1 MKTPVFAGHYIS
13 QSGVKLEYTIQD
25 VHSEDKKEGSDYIV
39 CFKDGAHSAGIA
51 KVPLNT
57 YFVLKGKMFFISEDE
72 LVDLKENVIIGN
84 GKWTIKDADNNV
96 VELPGKWTSETEAE
110 AATSE
115 AETCII
121 TP

>member
-25 VHSEDKKEGSDYIV
+25 AHSEDKKEGSDYIV

-84 GKWTIKDADNNV
+84 GKWSIKDADNNV
-96 VELPGKWTSETEAE
+96 VELPGTWTSEM
-110 AATSE
+110 SS
-115 AETCII
+115 ETCII